1 MRHKVVALFYDQ
13 TRMTHILTGIESYYC
28 FEEGADAD
36 YNERLRQLEVC
47 SPEEASE
54 RARWLSHHHQRTIQ
68 YGDFIHHRT
77 HFCCLTTNSHIG
89 LIKGDVFPDEPY
101 PVAIQREIRE
111 ETGLR
116 VPLSR
121 IIPLELIP
129 FAHYRVSYFGIPLT
143 SEEIQNILHY
153 FEQRQ
158 RSHCGELFQLEF
170 RHLPFVNE
178 PMNHV
183 TRLVSQWLQSH
194 PPLPRIRDNTPIQ
207 FEPTP
212 SAPPT
217 VQYNTARIIE
227 PVFRRGVQRHSL
239 LPL

>member
-1 MRHKVVALFYDQ
+1 MALTQSQGQLQTLRISPQQIQYIKLLQLQGAEIQSRVDEELQTNPALDQ
-13 TRMTHILTGIESYYC
+13 AAEDSENPTEAAQTDDS
-28 FEEGADAD
+28 
-36 YNERLRQLEVC
+36 EVFN
-47 SPEEASE
+47 EASK
-54 RARWLSHHHQRTIQ
+54 LSDAEGE
-68 YGDFIHHRT
+68 YGD
-77 HFCCLTTNSHIG
+77 
-89 LIKGDVFPDEPY
+89 EPFSGVEANDLDY
-101 PVAIQREIRE
+101 TDQIDDTREIRE

-121 IIPLELIP
+121 IIQLELIP

-143 SEEIQNILHY
+143 SEEIQSILHY

-194 PPLPRIRDNTPIQ
+194 PPLPRIMDNTPIQ

-212 SAPPT
+212 PAPPT